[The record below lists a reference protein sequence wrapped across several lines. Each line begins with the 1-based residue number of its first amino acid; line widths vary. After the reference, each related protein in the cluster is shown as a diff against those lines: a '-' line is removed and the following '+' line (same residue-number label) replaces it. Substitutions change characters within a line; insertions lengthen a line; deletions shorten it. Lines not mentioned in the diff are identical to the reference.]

1 MGNAKVHLGFLDA
14 YNAVALD
21 VLHIVQDQL
30 AVHPSYRIIVTGH
43 SLGGA
48 IAALGAISIKSAHP
62 HVPIKLFTFGQPRV
76 GNPSFADYVERLI
89 GVDNIF
95 RGAYIVPPN
104 GCFMLKFTLAVHT
117 WGLYSSSP
125 IVSWYLTVHQT
136 VLLPSHQIF

>member
-62 HVPIKLFTFGQPRV
+62 HVPIKLFTFG
-76 GNPSFADYVERLI
+76 
-89 GVDNIF
+89 
-95 RGAYIVPPN
+95 
-104 GCFMLKFTLAVHT
+104 GCFCWSCVKRVINRHPRAAQGWKSFFCRLCRAIDR
-117 WGLYSSSP
+117 S
-125 IVSWYLTVHQT
+125 
-136 VLLPSHQIF
+136 